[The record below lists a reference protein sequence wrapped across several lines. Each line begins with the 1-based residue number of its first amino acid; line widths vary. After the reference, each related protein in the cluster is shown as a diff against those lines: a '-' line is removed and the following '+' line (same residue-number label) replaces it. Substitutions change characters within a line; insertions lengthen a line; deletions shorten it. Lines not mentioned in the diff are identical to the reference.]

1 MKELR
6 EEIEKIL
13 DSVGALATEFDE
25 NAKGFWI
32 KYKTPEITDQILTLL
47 EKEIQKAGINEVKKT
62 DEKFSSLHQT
72 TEGAGYVSYGE
83 FGEYLD
89 DRIKQLEK
97 GEK

>member
-47 EKEIQKAGINEVKKT
+47 EKEIQKAGINEVKKLM
-62 DEKFSSLHQT
+62 KSLVRYTKPLKVQ
-72 TEGAGYVSYGE
+72 VM
-83 FGEYLD
+83 
-89 DRIKQLEK
+89 
-97 GEK
+97 